1 MRAAMLALL
10 VLVLGS
16 PQLAAAEAPS
26 PAAADDASAANAKA
40 PKDPW
45 LGCWAKV
52 YDAAH
57 LTKHPGQL
65 VTALTL
71 AVDPRTPK
79 DETDPGA
86 YRARIAASFR
96 GKTDNFT
103 GPEDARCAPVSP
115 TADKMHCFVDGVFLG
130 QFWLERAGKNMKLA
144 MPDTDDELV
153 LVPGVELSAFVRLTP
168 ANPEHAL
175 FLLTPATATACGQ

>member
-1 MRAAMLALL
+1 LLA
-10 VLVLGS
+10 S
-16 PQLAAAEAPS
+16 AQLAAAEAPA
-26 PAAADDASAANAKA
+26 PAAEA

-45 LGCWAKV
+45 LGCWSKV

-71 AVDPRTPK
+71 AIDPRTPK
-79 DETDPGA
+79 DESDPGA

-96 GKTDNFT
+96 GNTDNFT
-103 GPEDARCAPVSP
+103 GPEDARCAPVSA
-115 TADKMHCFVDGVFLG
+115 TADKMHCFVDGLFLG

-168 ANPEHAL
+168 QNPEHAL
-175 FLLTPATATACGQ
+175 FLLTPAAATACGQ